1 MAIATQLNA
10 EQKFAMESL
19 FYLGLDL
26 VLTLF
31 ALNLY
36 LAIQEEKRR

>member
-1 MAIATQLNA
+1 MMMGLLYLALAI
-10 EQKFAMESL
+10 
-19 FYLGLDL
+19 
-26 VLTLF
+26 VLLLF

>member
-1 MAIATQLNA
+1 MLD
-10 EQKFAMESL
+10 L
-19 FYLGLDL
+19 FYLGLSL
-26 VLTLF
+26 VLALF

>member
-1 MAIATQLNA
+1 MAG
-10 EQKFAMESL
+10 L
-19 FYLGLDL
+19 FYLGLSL
-26 VLTLF
+26 VLALF

>member
-1 MAIATQLNA
+1 MLN
-10 EQKFAMESL
+10 L
-19 FYLGLDL
+19 LYLGLGL
-26 VLTLF
+26 VLLLF